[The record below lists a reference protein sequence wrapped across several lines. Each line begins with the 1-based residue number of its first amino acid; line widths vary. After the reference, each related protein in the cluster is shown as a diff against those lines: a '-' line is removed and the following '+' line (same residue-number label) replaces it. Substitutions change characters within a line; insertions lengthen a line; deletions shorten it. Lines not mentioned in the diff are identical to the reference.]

1 MIRKL
6 LFLITICL
14 SVCAATAQDAD
25 VKEAEAAYSVEQYDK
40 AIDLYESLIRS
51 YGDSYELFY
60 NLGNAYYK
68 KGRIAEAILNYER
81 ALLINPGD
89 GDTRHNLEMAK
100 EQTVDKIEPLQE
112 FFLTEWFRSVQNLVS
127 VDTWATTGI
136 VCFMLLIACL
146 ALFFFSKW
154 MYLKKTA
161 FYLGTVMIVIV
172 VFVNIFACNQRR
184 ELLERKGAIVFSATV
199 TVKSSPDN
207 SGNDLFV
214 LHEGTKVFIRNS
226 VGEWFE
232 IVREDGDVGWINKK
246 DITII

>member
-1 MIRKL
+1 MIRKI
-6 LFLITICL
+6 LFLITVCL
-14 SVCAATAQDAD
+14 CVCATTAQEVDI
-25 VKEAEAAYSVEQYDK
+25 KEAETAYSAEQYDK
-40 AIDLYESLIRS
+40 AIELYESLIRS
-51 YGDSYELFY
+51 YGDSYELYY
-60 NLGNAYYK
+60 NLGNACYK
-68 KGRIAEAILNYER
+68 KGQIANAILNYER

-89 GDTRHNLEMAK
+89 GDTRHNLELAR
-100 EQTVDKIEPLQE
+100 EQTVDKIEPLKE
-112 FFLTEWFRSVQNLVS
+112 FFLAEWFRGVQNLVS
-127 VDTWATTGI
+127 VDSWATTGI
-136 VCFMLLIACL
+136 VCFILLIACL
-146 ALFFFSKW
+146 ALFFFSRR

-161 FYLGTVMIVIV
+161 FYLGTVLLVAVI
-172 VFVNIFACNQRR
+172 FANIFAYNQRK
-184 ELLERKGAIVFSATV
+184 ELLERKGAIVFAATV